1 MTSALRTL
9 LQKFAIPDL
18 NVHKMRV
25 TYFGHNIASR
35 RVFEKNGFI
44 YRDTVPNAVT
54 LSESKGGGK
63 MDLGVLTWTREDV

>member
-9 LQKFAIPDL
+9 LDKFAIPDL
-18 NVHKMRV
+18 HVHEIIG
-25 TYFGHNIASR
+25 TNFGHNIASR

-44 YRDTVPNAVT
+44 YRNTVPNAAT

-63 MDLGVLTWTREDV
+63 MDLGVLTWTRT